1 MSRIVLVEDDAFTR
15 EDLHQELSGAGH
27 DVAVHSGGNEA
38 LETILSAPPDFI
50 VTDIVME
57 EGEGMDLITKTREQC
72 PSVVVIAISSN
83 RDYLKYAAALGAHHT
98 MLKPLQSQDLVQTI
112 GAITPAATA

>member
-15 EDLHQELSGAGH
+15 EDLYQELTGAGH
-27 DVAVHSGGNEA
+27 DVAVHSGGHEA
-38 LETILSAPPDFI
+38 LETILSNPPEFI

-112 GAITPAATA
+112 GAIMPAATA

>member
-15 EDLHQELSGAGH
+15 EDLYQELTGAGH

-38 LETILSAPPDFI
+38 LETILSDPPDVI

-57 EGEGMDLITKTREQC
+57 EGEGMDLITKAREQC
-72 PSVVVIAISSN
+72 PSVSQLRDTTSRPRWPSPSPLPAISFMSCGK
-83 RDYLKYAAALGAHHT
+83 RRAAPTFASCSG
-98 MLKPLQSQDLVQTI
+98 
-112 GAITPAATA
+112 